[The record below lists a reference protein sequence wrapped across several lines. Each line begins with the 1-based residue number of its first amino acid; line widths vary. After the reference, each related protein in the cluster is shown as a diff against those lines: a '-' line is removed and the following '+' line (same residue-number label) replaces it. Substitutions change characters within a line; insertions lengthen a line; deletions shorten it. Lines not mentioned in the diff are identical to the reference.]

1 MKVLF
6 NEDKLLR
13 ENIENYSTYKKLKAI
28 KSDKV
33 KVLKFS
39 SYFINYLSL
48 KSCFN
53 KVSVELIRICH
64 FFNGNVCTMWLCCSF

>member
-13 ENIENYSTYKKLKAI
+13 ENIENYSAYKKLKAI

-39 SYFINYLSL
+39 NYFINYSSL

-53 KVSVELIRICH
+53 KSACTLLECH
-64 FFNGNVCTMWLCCSF
+64 FFNGTVCRRWLCYSF